1 MLLNKVFKSFAS
13 KMPPFCSVVIAA
25 AGLSQRC
32 KGEDKIKYIINGKP
46 VLCHSIEV
54 FNNCELVNEIIIVAH
69 ETELEYIA
77 ELCNDFEYDKVVSVI
92 NGGKT
97 RTESVYNGVFSVY
110 DKAKYII
117 VHDGARPC
125 INEDLLLRII
135 QAGIKYNAAV
145 PAVPVIPTIKMVK
158 DGVVIKTIDRDGLY
172 EMQTPQVFKAELLKA
187 ALTNVINKEIN
198 VTDESMAVEIL
209 GMVVHTVEGLR
220 RNIKITEP
228 DDFLIA
234 ETYLCE

>member
-13 KMPPFCSVVIAA
+13 NKPPFCSVVIAA

-32 KGEDKIKYIINGKP
+32 KGEDKIKYVINGKS
-46 VLCHSIEV
+46 VLNHSIEV
-54 FNNCELVNEIIIVAH
+54 FNNCSLIKEIIVVVQEH
-69 ETELEYIA
+69 ELEYIA
-77 ELCNDFEYDKVVSVI
+77 MNCDRYDYTKVIAVI
-92 NGGKT
+92 KGGKT
-97 RTESVYNGVFSVY
+97 RAESVYNGVFAVSE
-110 DKAKYII
+110 KAEYII

-125 INEDLLLRII
+125 IDENLILRTIL
-135 QAGIKYNAAV
+135 AAVKYSAAV

-172 EMQTPQVFKAELLKA
+172 EMQTPQAFKSELLKA
-187 ALTNVINKEIN
+187 ALTNVMNKKIN
-198 VTDESMAVEIL
+198 VTDESMAVELL
-209 GMVVHTVEGLR
+209 GMVVHTVEGSR

-234 ETYLCE
+234 TRFLCE